1 MKGLCAAIEAGGTKW
16 ICAIGDRQGNI
27 IEEQVIP
34 TSDPVTLMPQVAST
48 LSEYWSRHGAF
59 EGIGIG
65 TFGPVDINQASPS
78 YGSYINTPKAG
89 WSGFNLIDGIQS
101 EFTEDVDI
109 YLDTDVNTA
118 VYAEHKLGS
127 AVGHHNVCYV
137 TVGTGIGGGV
147 IMDGKILKGRMHPEI
162 GHTRVLESPKD
173 PKPNYSACPFH
184 QGCVEGKA
192 SGPSMAARWGKDPSA
207 FPDSAWDLEAYYLAQ
222 LAVNLTACY
231 SPDVIVFG
239 GGVMKHPGL
248 LRLIQSAFV
257 ELAGGY
263 WQLGPIQDYIKLT
276 GLHDRAGLVGALL
289 LAPS

>member
-1 MKGLCAAIEAGGTKW
+1 MKSLCAAIEAGGTKW

-34 TSDPVTLMPQVAST
+34 TIDPNTLMPQVASI
-48 LSEYWSRHGAF
+48 LDGYRSKHGVF

-65 TFGPVDINQASPS
+65 TFGPVDINNASPT
-78 YGSYINTPKAG
+78 YGSYINTPKEG
-89 WSGFNLIDGIQS
+89 WSGFNLIEGLKA
-101 EFTEDVDI
+101 EFSKDVDI

-118 VYAEHKLGS
+118 VYAEHKLGA
-127 AVGHHNVCYV
+127 AVGHENVCYI

-162 GHTRVLESPKD
+162 GHTRVLESTLNPKTLF
-173 PKPNYSACPFH
+173 SVCPFH
-184 QGCVEGKA
+184 IGCVEGKA
-192 SGPSMAARWGKDPSA
+192 SGTAMAALWGTDPST
-207 FPDSAWDLEAYYLAQ
+207 FPPEAWKLEANYLAQ

-248 LRLIQSAFV
+248 LQLIHSAFE
-257 ELAGGY
+257 ELSGGY
-263 WQLGPIQDYIKLT
+263 WELGHVRDYIKLT
-276 GLHDRAGLVGALL
+276 GLNDRAGLVGALL
-289 LAPS
+289 LAPK

>member
-16 ICAIGDRQGNI
+16 ICAIGDRQGNV
-27 IEEQVIP
+27 IEEQVIL
-34 TSDPVTLMPQVAST
+34 TSNPDILMPKVASA
-48 LSEYWSRHGAF
+48 LGKFWRRHGAF

-65 TFGPVDINQASPS
+65 TFGPVDINEVSS
-78 YGSYINTPKAG
+78 TYGTYINTPKAG
-89 WSGFNLIDGIQS
+89 WSGFNLVEGIKS
-101 EFTEDVDI
+101 EFTEDVGI

-127 AVGHHNVCYV
+127 GVGHQNICYI

-162 GHTRVLESPKD
+162 GHTRVLETTLD

-192 SGPSMAARWGKDPSA
+192 SGPAMAARWGTDPSE
-207 FPDSAWDLEAYYLAQ
+207 FPEAAWVLEANYLAQ

-239 GGVMKHPGL
+239 GGVMKHSGL
-248 LRLIQSAFV
+248 LKLIHSAFI
-257 ELAGGY
+257 ELSGGY
-263 WQLGPIQDYIKLT
+263 WQLGPVQDYIKLT
-276 GLHDRAGLVGALL
+276 GLNDRAGLIGALL
-289 LAPS
+289 LAPN